1 MPKMPTLEEMLKA
14 GVHFGHRTS
23 RWHPKMKPFI
33 FGSRG
38 GVHIIDVEQT
48 QKMLEEALAYASG
61 IVSRGGNVVLIGTKP
76 QIQDLIQ
83 KSAEEAGAPYVNT
96 RWLGGTFTNFPEIQK
111 LIKNYLGLIDQRTKG
126 ELKKYTKLE
135 QLQFDRKIEELE
147 GKIGGISELK
157 KLPEAIF
164 VLDVR
169 NDKTAIVEAKKR
181 GIKVIGVC
189 DTNVNP
195 TEVDYVI
202 PANDDSI
209 ASLRMIAKLMSQ
221 ALLEGKANK
230 KAVETAVKEKADKKE
245 EVAVAKASQETV
257 EDLDEAMKDQLV
269 KEASESKK

>member
-1 MPKMPTLEEMLKA
+1 
-14 GVHFGHRTS
+14 
-23 RWHPKMKPFI
+23 MKPFI